1 MSKFFY
7 HQILADRFV
16 LNLKKK
22 TQGAIFSIDNL
33 LLVIKSLDFCL
44 ALGQYPILN
53 TTRVSAL
60 VPAQDTHSLKGSYL
74 NRNYTVIPLLYKV
87 DLQLISDFTLNLPQT
102 LLCCTNLP

>member
-16 LNLKKK
+16 LNLKKWK

-53 TTRVSAL
+53 TTRVNARHIWFIAI
-60 VPAQDTHSLKGSYL
+60 VL
-74 NRNYTVIPLLYKV
+74 NWWVYSKLANKKHDGRSRAN
-87 DLQLISDFTLNLPQT
+87 FTI
-102 LLCCTNLP
+102 